1 MSNLGDYGS
10 ALGAIVALG
19 AAGFAALQARIQHR
33 REDFELARALHADL
47 TTGPVAEARD
57 LLGTVTFTGAAP
69 PGHVVDD
76 VRRAYFTLLWSFER
90 IDGGR
95 SSMAERYRRS
105 RTKPDAVDFLDK
117 LIDWH
122 VRFWNS
128 DGGFNKVRHWLAHE
142 LGGAVDDKESV
153 AAFERLAR
161 NFPEDIPQPNPD
173 PAA

>member
-10 ALGAIVALG
+10 AFGAIVALG
-19 AAGFAALQARIQHR
+19 AAGFAAYQARVQHR
-33 REDFELARALHADL
+33 REDFELALALHADL

-57 LLGTVTFTGAAP
+57 LLGTVTSTDAAP
-69 PGHVVDD
+69 PGHDVGD

-95 SSMAERYRRS
+95 SSMAKRHRRS
-105 RTKPDAVDFLDK
+105 KDKADAVDFLDK
-117 LIDWH
+117 LIAWH

-128 DGGFNKVRHWLAHE
+128 DSGFKKVRDWLAGE
-142 LGGAVDDKESV
+142 LGHAVDDKESV

-161 NFPEDIPQPNPD
+161 HFPEALAQPD
-173 PAA
+173 PIAAV

>member
-1 MSNLGDYGS
+1 MSILGDYGS

-19 AAGFAALQARIQHR
+19 AAAFAAYQARIQHR

-47 TTGPVAEARD
+47 TTGSVAEARD

-69 PGHVVDD
+69 PGHDAD
-76 VRRAYFTLLWSFER
+76 AVRRAYFTLLWSFER

-95 SSMAERYRRS
+95 TSMTKRHHRS
-105 RTKPDAVDFLDK
+105 ESKRDAVDFLDK

-128 DGGFNKVRHWLAHE
+128 DSGFKRVRDWLADE
-142 LGGAVDDKESV
+142 LGGPVDDKESF

-161 NFPEDIPQPNPD
+161 HFPNGLAQPNPV
-173 PAA
+173 AAV